1 MNTLDFLEIASSIV
15 PERAALIETDGG
27 ERAYSYSE
35 LRARVMRLAGALEGL
50 GARPGDRV
58 ALLDVNSSAHVEAY
72 FACAALDAIY
82 VPINF
87 RARAFEV
94 AGMFA
99 SVGPKFV
106 IASSRYTQVV
116 DEALRHSGVTA
127 IRVAIGAPG
136 AEGSWIDYAQAM
148 AAAAPF
154 DRTPAGGDDAPTMIM
169 FTSGTSSR
177 PKGVTLT
184 HSSFCSYVLENV
196 EPADPSSEERV
207 IITVPLYHIA
217 GVQVLMAG
225 VYGGRS
231 HVVQAQFEP
240 RAWMQLVERHAVA
253 RAMLVPTMLRA
264 LVEHP
269 EFVQHD
275 LSSLRLITYGAAA
288 MPVEVLEK
296 AIELFPGARFINA
309 FGQTESAATITMLGP
324 EDHVLRGEPAV
335 VEKKRQRLRSIGKPL
350 ADVEVRIVDASG
362 VEVAQGATGEIV
374 ARGQRMMK
382 GYWGSPESTRAA
394 LHDGWLH
401 TGDLGYRDE
410 EGYIFLAGRAR
421 EFIKRGGEIISP
433 EEVEEVLSTHPAV
446 LEAAVIGIPDRAWGE
461 VVHAV
466 VALRPSAAAEAGE
479 LIEHCRQRIASFKKP
494 EHVHFVDRL
503 PRTQLGKIMRAE
515 LRGRFSA

>member
-1 MNTLDFLEIASSIV
+1 MNTFDFLEIASSIV
-15 PERAALIETDGG
+15 PERVALIESEAG
-27 ERAYSYSE
+27 ERATTYSE
-35 LRARVMRLAGALEGL
+35 LRARVMRLAGALEKL
-50 GARPGDRV
+50 GAKAGDRV
-58 ALLDVNSSAHVEAY
+58 SILDVNSSAHIEAY
-72 FACAALDAIY
+72 FACAALDAIF

-87 RARAFEV
+87 RARALEV
-94 AGMFA
+94 AGMFQ

-106 IASSRYTQVV
+106 IASSRYMRVV
-116 DEALRHSGVTA
+116 DEALSHNGAAAVRMAVGTPGV
-127 IRVAIGAPG
+127 GG
-136 AEGSWIDYAQAM
+136 WIDYADAV
-148 AAAAPF
+148 AEAAPM
-154 DRTPAGGDDAPTMIM
+154 DRSPAGGDDAPTMIM

-184 HSSFCSYVLENV
+184 HASFCSYVLENV

-207 IITVPLYHIA
+207 ILTVPLYHIA

-231 HVVQAQFEP
+231 HVIQAQFEP
-240 RAWMQLVERHAVA
+240 QAWMRLVERHAVS

-269 EFVQHD
+269 EFAQHD
-275 LSSLRLITYGAAA
+275 LSSLKLITYGAAA
-288 MPVEVLEK
+288 MPVDVLER
-296 AIELFPGARFINA
+296 AIELFPTARFINA

-324 EDHVLRGEPAV
+324 EDHVLRGEPEV
-335 VEKKRQRLRSIGKPL
+335 VKKKRQRLRSIGKPL
-350 ADVEVRIVDASG
+350 ADVEIRIVDASG
-362 VEVAQGATGEIV
+362 AEVAQGATGEIV
-374 ARGQRMMK
+374 ARGERMMK
-382 GYWGSPESTRAA
+382 GYWGSPESTHAA
-394 LHDGWLH
+394 LQGGWLH

-410 EGYIFLAGRAR
+410 DGYIFLAGRAR

-433 EEVEEVLSTHPAV
+433 EEVEEVLSAHPAV
-446 LEAAVIGIPDRAWGE
+446 LEAAVIGVPDRAWGE

-466 VALRPSAAAEAGE
+466 VALRPGTDAEAGE

-494 EHVHFVDRL
+494 EHVHFVERL